1 MCFIKVARWPSIGF
15 RLDRGLMS
23 GKIVENRAG
32 LLESLLTLIQV

>member
-1 MCFIKVARWPSIGF
+1 MCFIKVDRWPSIGF

-32 LLESLLTLIQV
+32 LFESLLTLIQV